1 MTDQMKMQDIASGSA
16 YLILQATDTKYS
28 PEYRIRLV
36 DKATALIADLRDGL
50 VLELTGS
57 GGSGDAPPD
66 AF

>member
-1 MTDQMKMQDIASGSA
+1 MTERMEMQDIASGGA
-16 YLILQATDTKYS
+16 YLILQAIDTKYS
-28 PEYRIRLV
+28 AEYRIGLL
-36 DKATALIADLRDGL
+36 DKAAELIADLRDGL